1 MTERCEKCG
10 AELFAGQ
17 QFCRRCGAPVARAR
31 EDAPTKILQPGGPNS
46 GPVNSGPVNSGPVSS
61 GQVDSGPFVGTS
73 PFGGGGRTDAVG
85 PKPATAYQPQSSN
98 YAPMPPSFGQAQT
111 PAGFQHTSPLV
122 GQPFGSQPLTVGA
135 APRKSRGWIW
145 LVALLVVFLLGGGAI
160 GGVGYVIWRAKQ
172 RAFAAR
178 AGVPNVPNIPVP
190 PNLGDRI
197 NKEIN
202 KELAKAGVPQP
213 LDESGAT
220 VTGTDTVITKT
231 FQLDDDAT
239 FSVNGLAG
247 NLTITGTDGDQ
258 AELKVTKHGGSPEER
273 KAAKVMMSQTDEHV
287 LLGGGGPPSGGVE
300 ISYEIKLPRDL
311 SKVEINS
318 DHGDLKFAGLGGAV
332 NVNLR
337 QGNLEFTDMTGAVH
351 GRLVNGDVKVSL
363 NKSDRDGD
371 QDISV
376 VNGNIDAT
384 VADGADANLKA
395 ESITGDV
402 SADDR
407 LGLKVEKRPVGHAV
421 SGQLGDGGHALELK
435 TVNGGI
441 KLKKQ

>member
-17 QFCRRCGAPVARAR
+17 QFCRRCGAPVAGAR
-31 EDAPTKILQPGGPNS
+31 EDAPTKILQPGEPNSGPMNS
-46 GPVNSGPVNSGPVSS
+46 GPVNSGPVNS

-73 PFGGGGRTDAVG
+73 PLGGGWRTDAVG
-85 PKPATAYQPQSSN
+85 PKSATAYQPQGS
-98 YAPMPPSFGQAQT
+98 YAPMPPS
-111 PAGFQHTSPLV
+111 FQHTSPLV

-145 LVALLVVFLLGGGAI
+145 LVALLAVFLLGGGAI
-160 GGVGYVIWRAKQ
+160 GGVGYAIWRAKQ

-178 AGVPNVPNIPVP
+178 AGIPNVPMPPDVKIPTD
-190 PNLGDRI
+190 LGDKI
-197 NKEIN
+197 NKAL
-202 KELAKAGVPQP
+202 KAAGVPQP

-231 FQLDDDAT
+231 FHLDDDAT
-239 FSVNGLAG
+239 FSVQGLTG
-247 NLTITGTDGDQ
+247 NFTITGTDGDQ
-258 AELKVTKHGGSPEER
+258 AELKVTKRGGSPEER
-273 KAAKVMMSQTDEHV
+273 RAAKVMMSQTDERV
-287 LLGGGGPPSGGVE
+287 LLVGGSPPSGGVE

-337 QGNLEFTDMTGAVH
+337 QGNLEFDDLTGAVH

-363 NKSDRDGD
+363 DKSDRDGD

-384 VADGADANLKA
+384 VADGADVNLKA
-395 ESITGDV
+395 ESITGDI

-407 LGLKVEKRPVGHAV
+407 LGLKVEKRPAGHAV

-441 KLKKQ
+441 HLNKK